1 MGGGTYGQSYSDYTI
16 SKRTFDK
23 EIRSE
28 EIKEGLAKR
37 KKVEEMVDEMIEQ
50 INLKVI
56 RPGPKPEERVCTE
69 VAEELKQM
77 RSELATLAY
86 KHIKKL

>member
-1 MGGGTYGQSYSDYTI
+1 MGGGSFGKSYSSYTRPSI
-16 SKRTFDK
+16 DR

-28 EIKEGLAKR
+28 EIKEGIAKR

-56 RPGPKPEERVCTE
+56 RPGPNQKKEFVQKL
-69 VAEELKQM
+69 LKN
-77 RSELATLAY
+77 
-86 KHIKKL
+86 